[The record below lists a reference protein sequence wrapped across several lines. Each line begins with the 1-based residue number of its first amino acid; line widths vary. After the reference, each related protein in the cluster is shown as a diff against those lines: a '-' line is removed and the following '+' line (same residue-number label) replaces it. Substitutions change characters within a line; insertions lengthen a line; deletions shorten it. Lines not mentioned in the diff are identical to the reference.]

1 METFSQARL
10 WQLIAPICEM
20 GEYHWFH
27 REKVEVYMGELYNKI
42 GLGLFTWSP
51 VSYGLSIG
59 KAEETTEL
67 LIKLL
72 LKVRNSAKDLSDRW
86 RHDGL
91 RNNASSMVS
100 C

>member
-51 VSYGLSIG
+51 VSYGLAIG

-72 LKVRNSAKDLSDRW
+72 LKVRMGLFGGCGWCQDDVCNNSTV
-86 RHDGL
+86 
-91 RNNASSMVS
+91 N
-100 C
+100 CT

>member
-10 WQLIAPICEM
+10 WGLVAPICEM

-59 KAEETTEL
+59 RPEETTEL

-72 LKVRNSAKDLSDRW
+72 IKVCMSLKTKSK
-86 RHDGL
+86 
-91 RNNASSMVS
+91 VS
-100 C
+100 CSQ